1 MQKTSPVSA
10 REREI
15 HMKTTEFKKWPL
27 EFLAFQTEDSEGILP
42 DNYRIDL
49 KSTQPDPFER

>member
-1 MQKTSPVSA
+1 
-10 REREI
+10 
-15 HMKTTEFKKWPL
+15 MKTTEFKKWPL